1 MGDGTITVI
10 RHDTAALI
18 RLDRPEARNA
28 ISMALM
34 RDLTEAVR
42 SASGDAGVRSVV
54 IAGNDRAFSSGRDL
68 KEASRTTSAQA
79 VEAWSH
85 LTETMERAPVPIIA
99 AIEGYCLTG
108 GLELALACDIRIAG
122 ENATFAITSARLGTV
137 PGFGATQRLPR
148 TIGTARALELL
159 FSAEAIDADEAYR
172 IGLIHRRVAA
182 GGSVAAAL
190 DLAALYAERA
200 PLSLSHLK
208 KAVRQGMETD
218 LASGLALE
226 RRLGAELTLTRDR
239 QEGMAAFIEKRK
251 PRFEGR

>member
-1 MGDGTITVI
+1 MGDGTIKVI

-42 SASGDAGVRSVV
+42 SASGDTAVRSVV

-68 KEASRTTSAQA
+68 KEASKTTSADA
-79 VEAWSH
+79 VEAWGR
-85 LTETMERAPVPIIA
+85 LTETMESAPVPIIA

-122 ENATFAITSARLGTV
+122 ENATFAITSAKLGTV

-159 FSAEAIDADEAYR
+159 FSAETIDADEAYR
-172 IGLIHRRVAA
+172 IGLIHRKVAA
-182 GGSVAAAL
+182 GDSVSAAF

-200 PLSLSHLK
+200 PLSLLHLK